1 MKRKKEIITA
11 ICILTSH
18 DINPDINYPE
28 LIKEGI
34 QKIISYFGT
43 KWAKEAEDDMPI
55 VLIDCN
61 VTEEDIAHL
70 EGIMPSTECKLL
82 CLQAKKDNVKSTGE
96 ILQVL

>member
-1 MKRKKEIITA
+1 MKREKEIRTV

-43 KWAKEAEDDMPI
+43 KWAKEAEDDKPEPFGMFP
-55 VLIDCN
+55 
-61 VTEEDIAHL
+61 
-70 EGIMPSTECKLL
+70 
-82 CLQAKKDNVKSTGE
+82 
-96 ILQVL
+96 